1 MTKPVL
7 GAVAPIL
14 AALLLFPAASAI
26 AQQAAPAEPL
36 GPIAGLIGKW
46 AGTSEGQPGSG
57 TVEREY
63 ERALG
68 SRFIRVR
75 NRSTY
80 PPQEKN
86 PKGEK
91 HEDEGFFSFDRARKR
106 IVLRQFHVEGF
117 VNTYAQELEAAP
129 GTVVFVTEGIEN
141 IPAGYRARETYFLRG
156 PDEMEEVFELAEAG
170 KPFAVYSRTK
180 LKRVR

>member
-1 MTKPVL
+1 MSKPIL
-7 GAVAPIL
+7 STAALL
-14 AALLLFPAASAI
+14 AALLLFPASSAV
-26 AQQAAPAEPL
+26 ARQPAAAEPL
-36 GPIAGLIGKW
+36 GPIAALVGRW
-46 AGTSEGQPGSG
+46 TGTSEGQPGNG

-68 SRFIRVR
+68 GRFIRVR

-91 HEDEGFFSFDRARKR
+91 HEDEGFFSFDRARQR

-117 VNTYAQELEAAP
+117 VNTYAQDLDAGA
-129 GTVVFVTEGIEN
+129 GTIAFTTEGIEN
-141 IPAGYRARETYFLRG
+141 IPAGFRARETYLLRG
-156 PDEMEEVFELAEAG
+156 PDEMEEVFELAEPG
-170 KPFAVYSRTK
+170 QPFAVYSRTK

>member
-1 MTKPVL
+1 MTTIAI
-7 GAVAPIL
+7 GARATAL
-14 AALLLFPAASAI
+14 AALLIFPASSI
-26 AQQAAPAEPL
+26 AQPAAGEPL

-46 AGTSEGQPGSG
+46 TGASEGQPGSG

-80 PPQEKN
+80 APQEKN
-86 PKGEK
+86 PKGER

-106 IVLRQFHVEGF
+106 IVLRQFHIEGF
-117 VNTYAQELEAAP
+117 VNTYVQELEAAP
-129 GTVVFVTEGIEN
+129 GTIVFTTDGIEN
-141 IPAGYRARETYFLRG
+141 IPAGYRARETYYPARPG
-156 PDEMEEVFELAEAG
+156 
-170 KPFAVYSRTK
+170 
-180 LKRVR
+180 RV